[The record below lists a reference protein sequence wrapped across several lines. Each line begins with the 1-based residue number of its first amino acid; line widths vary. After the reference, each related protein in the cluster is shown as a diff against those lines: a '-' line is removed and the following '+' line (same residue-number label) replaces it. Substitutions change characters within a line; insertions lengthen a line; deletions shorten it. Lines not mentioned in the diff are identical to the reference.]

1 MRKKLFTHLLL
12 ACLCLSLSAG
22 SSVRVMAEEYEEEYD
37 SSGEESYDDG
47 SYEEYDESYSDSDT
61 YQEDTYDSE
70 YDGEQE
76 DASADAQAVS
86 DAAEDSAADSSAAG
100 ATEPTSAPTATAADP
115 ETHQAVQA
123 DNWENYTTYYSDW
136 PAGPDISAAS
146 AIVMEDSTGTI
157 LYAKNM
163 DTPVDPGSAVKILT
177 VMLALEKA
185 KLTDEVT
192 MTETG
197 VQGVTEGGLN
207 ISSQVGEIFTIEQ
220 CAYAVILASAN
231 DVALQLAEHISGS
244 VDAFVQLMNS
254 RAAELGCT
262 GSHFTNP
269 TGLEDP
275 AQYSTAHDLAMIMQ
289 TALRNEDFRKII
301 SATTYTIPATN
312 MSGGDRT
319 LSTSFSMVNTAGS
332 DYYSGTLGGKQGYTG
347 TAGATILCAAQRKG
361 MTLICAILQ
370 GTSDSVSYEAASLL
384 DFGFGTFNILSLGND
399 DFDIV
404 TGGEVVAP
412 QGITAADMTYVDEE
426 KDSQIIRT
434 YFYDSLPIGTA
445 VVNPQQNSIDEAA
458 LAADRQNLEEAKAYS
473 QSKSILPYILIGL
486 AGIGLMVLWFFQ
498 SKKII
503 KK

>member
-1 MRKKLFTHLLL
+1 MRKKLLMKVLL
-12 ACLCLSLSAG
+12 AGLCLSLPVC
-22 SSVRVMAEEYEEEYD
+22 SSVRVPAEEYEEEYD
-37 SSGEESYDDG
+37 SSDDDSYEED
-47 SYEEYDESYSDSDT
+47 SYEEYDDTYSESDEDQEEYDDYEESDDTSEDDYSDTDEGST
-61 YQEDTYDSE
+61 DS
-70 YDGEQE
+70 GTT
-76 DASADAQAVS
+76 A
-86 DAAEDSAADSSAAG
+86 AAG
-100 ATEPTSAPTATAADP
+100 TGAQDPSVPAATAADP
-115 ETHQAVQA
+115 ATHQAVA
-123 DNWENYTTYYSDW
+123 TDNWENYTTYYSDW
-136 PAGPDISAAS
+136 PAGPDISASS

-185 KLTDEVT
+185 NLTDEVT

-207 ISSQVGEIFTIEQ
+207 ISAQIGEVFTIEQ

-231 DVALQLAEHISGS
+231 DVALQLAEHIGGS
-244 VDAFVQLMNS
+244 VDGFVQLMNT
-254 RAAELGCT
+254 RAAEIGCT

-275 AQYSTAHDLAMIMQ
+275 AQYSTAHDLALIME
-289 TALRNEDFRKII
+289 TGLMNEDFRKIV

-370 GTSDSVSYEAASLL
+370 GSSDTISGEAASLL
-384 DFGFGTFNILSLGND
+384 DFGFGTFSIISLGNE

-412 QGITAADMTYVDEE
+412 QGITASDMTYVDEE

-458 LAADRQNLEEAKAYS
+458 LAADRQHMEEAQAYS
-473 QSKSILPYILIGL
+473 DSKSILPYILIVL

-503 KK
+503 K